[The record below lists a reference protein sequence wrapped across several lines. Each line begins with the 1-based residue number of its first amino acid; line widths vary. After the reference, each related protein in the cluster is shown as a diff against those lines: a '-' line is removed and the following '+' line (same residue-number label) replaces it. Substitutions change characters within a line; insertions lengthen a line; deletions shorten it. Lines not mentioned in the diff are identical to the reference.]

1 VLTEPASER
10 RGCHADRR
18 EIADMVRS
26 ARESCGL
33 TQHELA
39 LRLGSTQSTVARW
52 ETGAHQLT
60 LDSLDRIANALGVTM
75 HVHFG
80 PAGGHR

>member
-1 VLTEPASER
+1 
-10 RGCHADRR
+10 
-18 EIADMVRS
+18 MVRS

-39 LRLGSTQSTVARW
+39 LRMGSTQSTVARW

-60 LDSLDRIANALGVTM
+60 LATLDRIATALGVAM

-80 PAGGHR
+80 PTGSSR